1 MLGVGKDGLSSFDLF
16 SKFYL
21 IKGTDTLQ
29 NSGTSGAVYWQIEA
43 VDSGN
48 YANKYIDKV
57 NYS

>member
-29 NSGTSGAVYWQIEA
+29 NSGTSGAVY
-43 VDSGN
+43 
-48 YANKYIDKV
+48 
-57 NYS
+57 